1 LIVTGV
7 IASGRTVIPVRNLWL
22 LMLYASDLYA
32 DNPAIRSAGA
42 EDRPDELPDLV
53 AEILALAVERRLQRS
68 LTRSYINQNRPLTR
82 VRGRIDVLK
91 TESAQLLSRGEV
103 ACRYTELAVDNPMNR
118 LICAGL
124 IIAGTVTQ
132 DSDRAHRCR
141 QLAGMLRLQGVTPKL
156 LGRADADTIT
166 LGRNQIADLD
176 AVNAARLL
184 LRMNI
189 PNEETGSAHRM
200 SPRRDVADI
209 RRLYEAAVRGFYRAT
224 LPPPWRVHAGETR
237 HNWPLQDHSPGA
249 LAILP
254 VMRTDTILERPD
266 QRIIV
271 ETKFADALK
280 PNQFGAPK
288 LSRNHLFQLYAYV
301 QSQHDR
307 DSLSVT
313 AEGVLLYPV
322 VNGEVDEY
330 VVING
335 HRYRFVTV
343 DLAGPTTAIRDRL
356 LSIAHRSTTG

>member
-1 LIVTGV
+1 MTGV
-7 IASGRTVIPVRNLWL
+7 VVSGKTEIPVRNLWL
-22 LMLYASDLYA
+22 LMLYASQLFA
-32 DNPAIRSAGA
+32 DHPGIRAAGA
-42 EDRPDELPDLV
+42 EARPDELPDLV
-53 AEILALAVERRLQRS
+53 AEILAGAVERRLQRS
-68 LTRSYINQNRPLTR
+68 LSRAYIARNQPLTR

-103 ACRYTELAVDNPMNR
+103 ACRYTDLAVDNPVNR

-132 DSDRAHRCR
+132 DGDLAHRCR
-141 QLAGMLRLQGVTPKL
+141 QLAGMLRLQGVTPKR
-156 LGRADADTIT
+156 LGRADADAIT

-176 AVNAARLL
+176 SVNAARLL

-189 PNEETGSAHRM
+189 PNEDDGIAQRM

-209 RRLYEAAVRGFYRAT
+209 RRLYEAAVRGFYQAT

-237 HNWPLQDHSPGA
+237 HNWPLQEHSPGA

-280 PNQFGAPK
+280 PNQYGKPK

-307 DSLSVT
+307 DGLST
-313 AEGVLLYPV
+313 TTEGVLLYPV
-322 VNGEVDEY
+322 VDGEVDEY

-343 DLAGPTTAIRDRL
+343 DLAAPATTIRNRL
-356 LSIAHRSTTG
+356 LSIVHRSSTG